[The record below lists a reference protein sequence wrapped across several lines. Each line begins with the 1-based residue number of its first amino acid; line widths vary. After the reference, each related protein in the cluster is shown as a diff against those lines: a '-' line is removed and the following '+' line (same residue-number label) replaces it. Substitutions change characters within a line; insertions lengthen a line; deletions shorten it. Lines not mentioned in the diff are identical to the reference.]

1 MVCSPWWQR
10 VWTVQEQVLA
20 RQCWAHHGR
29 HSFPLSFLQTDQIKI
44 AIDYLTHGDSW
55 YNHEIRHYIQLICQL
70 SGLPQDLLDAPR
82 YQLEYDFA
90 TKLLLEMA
98 FLLQSKH
105 PIDKIYGL
113 YGVLKAYCNLP
124 LSIPDYNKIAERVY
138 QEAAW
143 AWIKTRGDLNIL
155 KLSARPNFVQELP
168 SWVPAWH
175 KKHPSFIR
183 NISHTFNPEQFQVLS
198 NSHFIWVRSRDTM
211 LSEAPS
217 EPFNNTEDSIPV
229 ADILAHGK
237 LRILRARFAGRVSW
251 AIGTD
256 RSNDWSWY
264 QDSIEGLYVHL
275 HWCRLIHHIFSHNMI
290 RREEA
295 LYEMFRSIEHP
306 GIHQFRMDNQ
316 NSELFESFRAWFN
329 FMLYL
334 SEASGSPISM
344 VSEIADMERSQ
355 AQVEF
360 YHDVCVATQEEEAI
374 CMLER
379 RYGGS
384 VHEGVESLSKLA
396 GHVRSTRDLLVY
408 MRNHRLCILEND
420 NMLAVTDYWCQ
431 EGDEVFVFPGTDSP
445 FVLRKQPE
453 GDCYRLV
460 GPALVDRLLR
470 VGYQNWRSEGDNLQ
484 DIVLI

>member
-1 MVCSPWWQR
+1 M
-10 VWTVQEQVLA
+10 WTVQEQVLA

-29 HSFPLSFLQTDQIKI
+29 HSFPLSFLQTDQLKN
-44 AIDYLTHGDSW
+44 AFDYLTYGGSW
-55 YNHEIRHYIQLICQL
+55 YNHEIRYYIQLICRI
-70 SGLPQDLLDAPR
+70 SGLPQDLFDPPR
-82 YQLEYDFA
+82 YQWEYDFA

-124 LSIPDYNKIAERVY
+124 LSIPDYNKTAEKVY
-138 QEAAW
+138 QETTW
-143 AWIKTRGDLNIL
+143 AWIKTRKDLNIL

-175 KKHPSFIR
+175 QKHPSLIR
-183 NISHTFNPEQFQVLS
+183 NISHTFNPEQFRVLK
-198 NSHFIWVRSRDTM
+198 NSHFSWIRSKDTM
-211 LSEAPS
+211 RSGAPS
-217 EPFNNTEDSIPV
+217 EPFSNAGDLVPV
-229 ADILAHGK
+229 ADILPHGK
-237 LRILRARFAGRVSW
+237 LRVLRARFAGRVSC
-251 AIGTD
+251 AVGTD
-256 RSNDWSWY
+256 TSNNWSWY

-275 HWCRLIHHIFSHNMI
+275 DWCRLIHRIFSHSMT

-295 LYEMFRSIEHP
+295 LYEMFRSIEYP
-306 GIHQFRMDNQ
+306 GIHQLQLDNQ
-316 NSELFESFRAWFN
+316 SPELFESFQAWFN

-334 SEASGSPISM
+334 SDTSGSPVSM
-344 VSEIADMERSQ
+344 VSGMTDMERSQ
-355 AQVEF
+355 AQVDF
-360 YHDVCVATQEEEAI
+360 YHNVCVAVEEEEAM

-379 RYGGS
+379 HYGEF
-384 VHEGVESLSKLA
+384 VHEGMEGLSKLA
-396 GHVRSTRDLLVY
+396 GHVRSTRDELAY
-408 MRNHRLCILEND
+408 MRNHRLCILDND

-431 EGDEVFVFPGTDSP
+431 EGDEVFVFPGADSP
-445 FVLRKQPE
+445 FVLRKQPD

-470 VGYQNWRSEGDNLQ
+470 VGYQDWRSEGDDLQ